1 MGSLISFQPSGRHQ
15 PSRRSRAVARHAARL
30 KSFVADGLKLS
41 DDCTVSVN
49 EVRCAEPGCP
59 DLETV
64 IVIWRPG
71 QEPLRL
77 RCLKP
82 VAAVTEEDI
91 ALLL

>member
-1 MGSLISFQPSGRHQ
+1 MGSLISFQPSGRRQ
-15 PSRRSRAVARHAARL
+15 PSRRSRAGARHAARL
-30 KSFVADGLKLS
+30 KRFVTARLKLG
-41 DDCTVSVN
+41 DDCTVLVN

-64 IVIWRPG
+64 IAIWRPG
-71 QEPLRL
+71 RAPLRL

-82 VAAVTEEDI
+82 VAAVTEEDV